1 MDFDDL
7 MFENG
12 YDPGQAYP
20 RAKLANILFTHELQR
35 RFDRSGIDCI
45 SVAVNPGFVRTGWIR
60 HMRERSRFQ
69 AFFVGIG
76 LRILGQSVEMG
87 TLSLLRPAVDPK
99 VKGGEYY
106 SPAGRFGGYPVQ
118 AESSEA
124 SYNERDAKELWEVS
138 EKLTGIHYLSPGPV
152 TA

>member
-12 YDPGQAYP
+12 YSAGEAYP
-20 RAKLANILFTHELQR
+20 RAKLANVLFTYELQR
-35 RFDRSGIDCI
+35 RLEITGTDCI

-76 LRILGQSVEMG
+76 LRVLGQSVEMG
-87 TLSLLRPAVDPK
+87 TLSLLRPAVDSE
-99 VKGGEYY
+99 VRGGDYIT
-106 SPAGRFGGYPVQ
+106 PDGRFGGYPVQ

-124 SYNERDAKELWEVS
+124 SYNEEDAKKLWEVS
-138 EKLTGIHYLSPGPV
+138 EELTGVRYSLPAVV